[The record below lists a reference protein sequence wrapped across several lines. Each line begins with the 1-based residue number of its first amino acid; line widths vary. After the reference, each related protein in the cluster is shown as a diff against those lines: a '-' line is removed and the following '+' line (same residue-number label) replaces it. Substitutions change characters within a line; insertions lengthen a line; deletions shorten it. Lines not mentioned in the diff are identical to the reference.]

1 MALFLALGLVL
12 AVYVLYYLYFVGKT
26 PEVFHS
32 PREESLSARLARELP
47 ILKEKFWPTFGLDNK
62 HCQTLLGVL
71 GRRRVDIKFATECF
85 PLADGGELYLDWT
98 VAAKDPVVTCVIL
111 HGTQGSSR
119 SRYIRQFLRTGVA
132 HNWRCVV
139 LHQRGCGA
147 SPLRVPKTFHAG
159 LTTDTKEVLNAIY
172 ERHARTSQVIAVGF
186 SMGANILAK
195 YLGEEGACAKVDG
208 AVLLSNPWDFCSVGV
223 QLSQGSSR
231 LYSRLLKYEMNGYV
245 RRHWEQLRQMECLS
259 KKQLHDILSLPSLLD
274 LDLYLA
280 VLPHGFASRDDYVK
294 KVSSAHLAHNIGV
307 PTLALNAHD
316 DPICP
321 SSSVPVH
328 VVNDNENVVFGLTDR
343 GGHLAWLEG
352 WDFWEEAWMDR
363 AVVQFS
369 TALWNHMPKQ
379 RLQKL
384 GRPRG
389 GCAPSSP
396 TKQEAAVVG
405 GRRES

>member
-1 MALFLALGLVL
+1 MSLEVVLGLAV
-12 AVYVLYYLYFVGKT
+12 AVYALYYLCFVGKE
-26 PEVFHS
+26 PEVHHC
-32 PREESLSARLARELP
+32 PRDGSRAARLARDLP
-47 ILKEKFWPTFGLDNK
+47 ILREKFWPTPGLDNT
-62 HCQTLLGVL
+62 HLQTLLGVV
-71 GRRRVDIKFATECF
+71 GRRRADIELRTECF

-98 VAAKDPVVTCVIL
+98 VAAKNPRVTCVIL

-132 HNWRCVV
+132 QNWRCVV
-139 LHQRGCGA
+139 LHQRGCGV

-159 LTTDTKEVLNAIY
+159 LTADTKEVMEAIY
-172 ERHARTSQVIAVGF
+172 QRHAPTSQVIAVGF
-186 SMGANILAK
+186 SLGANILAK
-195 YLGEEGACAKVDG
+195 YLGEEGPQAKVDG
-208 AVLLSNPWDFCSVGV
+208 AVLLSNPWDFGSVGE

-231 LYSRLLKYEMNGYV
+231 LYSHLLKYEMNGYV
-245 RRHWEQLRQMECLS
+245 RRHWDQLRQMECLS
-259 KKQLHDILSLPSLLD
+259 KKQLDDILSLPSLLD

-280 VLPHGFASRDDYVK
+280 VLPHGFADRKDYVK

-321 SSSVPVH
+321 SASVPVH
-328 VVNDNENVVFGLTDR
+328 VTHENENIVFGLTDR

-369 TALWNHMPKQ
+369 KALWQHMPER
-379 RLQKL
+379 RLRKIY
-384 GRPRG
+384 
-389 GCAPSSP
+389 ASSVP
-396 TKQEAAVVG
+396 LATTTCDSNE
-405 GRRES
+405 RRHTS